1 MCLSRLHPGPGIGG
15 SNLTARGRSLTDMR
29 NYLLPFVVLLLLS
42 ACGASKKRAD
52 RTEDLHVR
60 VTATPADTVDAKEVP
75 EATPPVTDSRA
86 EAVIQSALQYA
97 GVRYKYGGTTQRG
110 MDCSGLLY
118 VSFLENELPLPRT
131 SHLMARE
138 GESVRVSEIRKGDLL
153 FFKTKRGGK
162 KINHAGLVVEV
173 AGDEVKFIHATTSR
187 GVIISSLRE
196 GYWNHSFVKAVRVF

>member
-1 MCLSRLHPGPGIGG
+1 
-15 SNLTARGRSLTDMR
+15 MR
-29 NYLLPFVVLLLLS
+29 KYLLSCVVLLLLS

-52 RTEDLHVR
+52 RTEDRQVR
-60 VTATPADTVDAKEVP
+60 VAATPADAPDAEEAP
-75 EATPPVTDSRA
+75 EASLSETDSRA

-97 GVRYKYGGTTQRG
+97 GVRYKYGGTTPKG

-118 VSFLENELPLPRT
+118 VSFLENDLPMPRT
-131 SHLMARE
+131 SHMMARE
-138 GESVRVSEIRKGDLL
+138 GEPVRVSEIRKGDLL

-173 AGDEVKFIHATTSR
+173 ARDEVKFIHATTSR